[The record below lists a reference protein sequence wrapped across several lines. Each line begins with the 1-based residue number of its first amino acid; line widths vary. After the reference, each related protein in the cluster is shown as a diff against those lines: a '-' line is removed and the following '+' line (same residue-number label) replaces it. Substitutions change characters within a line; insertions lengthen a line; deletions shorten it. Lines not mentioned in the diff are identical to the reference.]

1 MNLRTQ
7 PPIPARGRVRFSI
20 LAMLFVATTV
30 NYADRASLSIAGPGV
45 QAQLGLSVVAM
56 GYLFSAFGWAYVA
69 AQIPGGWLLD
79 RYGSR
84 TVYAVSIFTW
94 SALALS
100 QGAVGL
106 QSGVAVVIALFVLRL
121 LVGMAEAPAFPAN
134 SRIVAAW
141 FPTPE
146 RGTAAAVFNSAQYFA
161 TVAFAPVLAWIAHRF
176 GWQYVYFFMGTVGM
190 TLFTLWLKTVFSP
203 RQHPRLTHG
212 EIEYIAAAGG
222 QVDMDSGVR
231 GSTPPLRWAHIRQ
244 LLSSRMLVGIY
255 IAQYSIT
262 TLTYFFLTW
271 FPIYLVKQR
280 GMSLLTAGFIA
291 TLPAICGFVGG
302 VLGGM
307 FSDALLK
314 RGHSLTVA
322 RKLPIVVGM
331 LLSTVII
338 ACNYIRSDYL
348 VVLFMSLAFFGKGI
362 GALGWAVVADTSPRE
377 MAGLSGAL
385 FNTFGN
391 AAAITTPIVIGYIV
405 ARSGSFAG
413 ALVFVAANAVVA
425 VISYLLVVGPI
436 KRLDLSGTRG
446 HLDTVAL

>member
-1 MNLRTQ
+1 
-7 PPIPARGRVRFSI
+7 
-20 LAMLFVATTV
+20 
-30 NYADRASLSIAGPGV
+30 
-45 QAQLGLSVVAM
+45 
-56 GYLFSAFGWAYVA
+56 
-69 AQIPGGWLLD
+69 
-79 RYGSR
+79 
-84 TVYAVSIFTW
+84 
-94 SALALS
+94 
-100 QGAVGL
+100 
-106 QSGVAVVIALFVLRL
+106 
-121 LVGMAEAPAFPAN
+121 
-134 SRIVAAW
+134 
-141 FPTPE
+141 
-146 RGTAAAVFNSAQYFA
+146 
-161 TVAFAPVLAWIAHRF
+161 
-176 GWQYVYFFMGTVGM
+176 M

-203 RQHPRLTHG
+203 RRHPRLSHA

-222 QVDMDSGVR
+222 QVDMDSGAR

-307 FSDALLK
+307 ISDALLK

-322 RKLPIVVGM
+322 RKSPIVVGM

-413 ALVFVAANAVVA
+413 ALVFVAVNAVVA

-436 KRLDLSGTRG
+436 KRLDLSGTQENLG
-446 HLDTVAL
+446 TVTL